1 MKIIEKQ
8 KNENKLLKRT
18 DLFLIIGHEGKPTPT
33 QDEVIKAIAE
43 KYKAPENKIEII
55 YIFSEKGKAQSKVK
69 AKIWKEKIIERKKK
83 EEKSTE
89 QAPEQQE
96 KAEDKKENQEQK
108 TQENKEETV
117 TEVSKDSEEKPK
129 EEVEK
134 EDKKNETQTN
144 EKE

>member
-18 DLFLIIGHEGKPTPT
+18 DLFLIIDHEGKPTPR

-69 AKIWKEKIIERKKK
+69 AKIWKEKIIERKEKEKKQEKPVEAPKDEAPKEEKPVEEPKK
-83 EEKSTE
+83 EEK
-89 QAPEQQE
+89 
-96 KAEDKKENQEQK
+96 
-108 TQENKEETV
+108 V
-117 TEVSKDSEEKPK
+117 EEKPK
-129 EEVEK
+129 EEPKKSE
-134 EDKKNETQTN
+134 KNETQADK
-144 EKE
+144 KE

>member
-18 DLFLIIGHEGKPTPT
+18 DLFLIIDHEGKSTPR

-83 EEKSTE
+83 EEKSE
-89 QAPEQQE
+89 QVPEQQE
-96 KAEDKKENQEQK
+96 KAEDKKEDQEQK
-108 TQENKEETV
+108 IQENKKETV
-117 TEVSKDSEEKPK
+117 TEVTKDNEEKPK

>member
-69 AKIWKEKIIERKKK
+69 AKIWKEKIIERKEKEKKQEKPVEAPKDEAPKEEKPVEEPKK
-83 EEKSTE
+83 EEK
-89 QAPEQQE
+89 
-96 KAEDKKENQEQK
+96 
-108 TQENKEETV
+108 V
-117 TEVSKDSEEKPK
+117 EEKPK
-129 EEVEK
+129 EEPKKSE
-134 EDKKNETQTN
+134 KNETQADK
-144 EKE
+144 KE